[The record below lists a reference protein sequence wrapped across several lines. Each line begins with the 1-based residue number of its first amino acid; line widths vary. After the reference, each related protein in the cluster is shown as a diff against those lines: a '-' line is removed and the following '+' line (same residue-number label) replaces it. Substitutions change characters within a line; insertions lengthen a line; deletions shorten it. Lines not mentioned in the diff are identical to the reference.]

1 MPSSAQVSG
10 LSEAHGDAQAGL
22 APAPAAGPCSDV
34 NSDPRAYGV
43 MDTPRGP
50 VAAWCQPAPAVA
62 ATKWV
67 RPAADQRPASAA
79 WGGAPVDPDVQLEEP
94 QRQHDSGCLGAAP
107 SSIPVARPT
116 AAPRLAGATRQGGAR
131 AAAPT
136 VPPLKLK
143 LEIGRLAAAARGPVA
158 APAPAPA
165 SAHQAAGQLVTVPR
179 DDSVGGGGGGGGG
192 PDDGGSF
199 RAVGVGMV
207 ASCNALQ
214 CAGWGRLDLVTD
226 VDAWGVV
233 DARCTPSFSRP

>member
-1 MPSSAQVSG
+1 MLLG
-10 LSEAHGDAQAGL
+10 
-22 APAPAAGPCSDV
+22 
-34 NSDPRAYGV
+34 R
-43 MDTPRGP
+43 
-50 VAAWCQPAPAVA
+50 
-62 ATKWV
+62 
-67 RPAADQRPASAA
+67 ASASTNECKYCTPSKIDMFLSPTVSKLWDLQKLQGSVA
-79 WGGAPVDPDVQLEEP
+79 IGRFGLNLNTDGVLLRDHYSCWRPF
-94 QRQHDSGCLGAAP
+94 RQESPHQYHITQAASAMRSRGKAVSAP
-107 SSIPVARPT
+107 SKS
-116 AAPRLAGATRQGGAR
+116 LA
-131 AAAPT
+131 
-136 VPPLKLK
+136 V
-143 LEIGRLAAAARGPVA
+143 RGPVA

-199 RAVGVGMV
+199 RAVGVGMA